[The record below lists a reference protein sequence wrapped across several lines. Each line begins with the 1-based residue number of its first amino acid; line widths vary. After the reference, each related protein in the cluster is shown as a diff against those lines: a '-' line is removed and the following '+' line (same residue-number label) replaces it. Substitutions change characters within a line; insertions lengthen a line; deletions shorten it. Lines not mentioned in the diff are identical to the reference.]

1 MIEVYN
7 RSTECKWLFGDAR
20 PIRPAGVIEMTD
32 VPVAAF
38 KDVPTRHIAVD
49 DVPFVYR
56 DLGPRTGIPVIF
68 LNHLGATLD
77 NYDPRVVDGLAAKH
91 RVIAFDNRGVGAS
104 DGRTPTTVAVM
115 ARDAVSFI
123 RAMGFHAVDLLGFSL
138 GGFIAQQ
145 IALTEPSLVRRMI
158 LTGTGPAGGEGIDK
172 VTGLT
177 LRAMVKGALTLRDPK
192 YYLFFTRTAN
202 GRQAAKAFLA
212 RLKERT
218 RDRDRPMEIR
228 SFRAQLRAIHAW
240 GTQAP
245 QDLGAITQPTF
256 VANGDDDLMVPT
268 VNSVDLARR
277 ISGAK
282 LSIYEDAGH
291 GGIFQHHRTFVAEAL
306 AFLA

>member
-1 MIEVYN
+1 
-7 RSTECKWLFGDAR
+7 
-20 PIRPAGVIEMTD
+20 MTD
-32 VPVAAF
+32 VHPVAF
-38 KDVPTRHIAVD
+38 KDVPTLHVAVD

-56 DLGPRTGIPVIF
+56 DLGPRAGVPVIL

-77 NYDPRVVDGLAAKH
+77 NCDPRVVDGLAAKY

-104 DGRTPTTVAVM
+104 GGQTPATVAAM
-115 ARDAVSFI
+115 ARDAIAFI
-123 RAMGFHAVDLLGFSL
+123 RAMGFDLVDLLGFSL
-138 GGFIAQQ
+138 GGFVAQE
-145 IALTEPSLVRRMI
+145 IALTEPALVRRLI
-158 LTGTGPAGGEGIDK
+158 LTGTGPAGGQGIEK

-177 LRAMVKGALTLRDPK
+177 VRAMIKGALTFKDPK

-202 GRQAAKAFLA
+202 GRRAATAFLE

-218 RDRDRPMEIR
+218 DDRDTSMAIR
-228 SFRAQLRAIHAW
+228 SFRAQLKAIHAW

-245 QDLGAITQPTF
+245 QDLAKITQPTF

-268 VNSVDLARR
+268 ANSVDLARR
-277 ISGAK
+277 IPGAK

-291 GGIFQHHRTFVAEAL
+291 GGIFQHHRAFVTEAL